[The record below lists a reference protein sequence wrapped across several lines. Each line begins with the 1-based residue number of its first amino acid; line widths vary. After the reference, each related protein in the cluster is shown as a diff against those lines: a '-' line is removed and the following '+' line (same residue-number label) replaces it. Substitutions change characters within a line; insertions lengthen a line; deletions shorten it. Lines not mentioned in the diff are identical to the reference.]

1 MAGAAGVR
9 VANGKA
15 FTVTSLEAVA
25 EQLLAVTVT
34 IYVDVVVGLNV
45 AAAAFPPLLLHA

>member
-15 FTVTSLEAVA
+15 FTVTSLDAVA

-34 IYVDVVVGLNV
+34 VYVEVVVGLKV
-45 AAAAFPPLLLHA
+45 AAAAVPPLLLHA